1 MVLLQT
7 VALGLTAGCALRS
20 GSVSDSALQARFPD
34 AALDDRALCAKLAA
48 APPSAAFH
56 DAEPL
61 WRRKVIVSDLHMG
74 AGDWDPR
81 FRGLEDF
88 YAADVLQRFLDDQG
102 AAGPTDLIINGDFL
116 EVWQVL
122 GALDLLPSRDHPV
135 QPPGA
140 PMLASDQE
148 AAVIALQAIVSA
160 HHQELSAIG
169 RFLNGGDHRVVI
181 VPGNHDADLLWPKVQ
196 LALAQAIRPSDPAR
210 LLFVPGAIYRHG
222 GVHVEHGHRFDSAN
236 RTMNDRPPFA
246 LDTQGTCRILA
257 SWGEVFVARFF
268 NRTEQR
274 FPFVDNLHP
283 ESATLLWALEEE
295 PERLA
300 VAQSAGL
307 FLELLLSQQS
317 RALNLAFLKGQLLN
331 MLGLP
336 AGRDDSLGAL
346 PGEVGL
352 QLLDRF
358 SSEDRV
364 LEGIWRV
371 LSDPALAHVAE
382 SLIDAVR
389 ALPDVGAARA
399 ALNRITPSDIEALR
413 TVLLGDPQTTAAT
426 RILDEN
432 PALSA
437 VVLGHTHVPGGLVE
451 DIRSGGRTGHYANS
465 GSWIPVARVADL
477 RRSGLAW
484 TSLDVRDRRL
494 FPSSFPAVI
503 IDYAGSQPMRP
514 RVTSTRGSFP

>member
-1 MVLLQT
+1 
-7 VALGLTAGCALRS
+7 
-20 GSVSDSALQARFPD
+20 
-34 AALDDRALCAKLAA
+34 
-48 APPSAAFH
+48 
-56 DAEPL
+56 
-61 WRRKVIVSDLHMG
+61 
-74 AGDWDPR
+74 
-81 FRGLEDF
+81 
-88 YAADVLQRFLDDQG
+88 
-102 AAGPTDLIINGDFL
+102 
-116 EVWQVL
+116 
-122 GALDLLPSRDHPV
+122 
-135 QPPGA
+135 
-140 PMLASDQE
+140 MLASDQE

-196 LALAQAIRPSDPAR
+196 LALAQAIRPSDTAR
-210 LLFVPGAIYRHG
+210 LLFVPGAVYRHG
-222 GVHVEHGHRFDSAN
+222 GVHVEHGHRFDGAN
-236 RTMNDRPPFA
+236 RTMNDRSPFA
-246 LDTQGTCRILA
+246 LDTQGRCRILA

-300 VAQSAGL
+300 VAQSAGH

-317 RALNLAFLKGQLLN
+317 RALNLAFLKQQLLN
-331 MLGLP
+331 MIGLP
-336 AGRDDSLGAL
+336 AGKDDSLGGL
-346 PGEVGL
+346 SGEVGL

-358 SSEDRV
+358 SSEERV

-371 LSDPALAHVAE
+371 LSDPTLAHIAN

-389 ALPDVGAARA
+389 VLPRSPAAAMDALSQ
-399 ALNRITPSDIEALR
+399 ITLSDIEALR
-413 TVLLGDPQTTAAT
+413 AVLLGDPQTTAAT

-432 PALSA
+432 PALSS

-451 DIRSGGRTGHYANS
+451 DTRSGGRTGHYANS

-494 FPSSFPAVI
+494 FPASFPAVI

-514 RVTSTRGSFP
+514 RVTPTRGSFP